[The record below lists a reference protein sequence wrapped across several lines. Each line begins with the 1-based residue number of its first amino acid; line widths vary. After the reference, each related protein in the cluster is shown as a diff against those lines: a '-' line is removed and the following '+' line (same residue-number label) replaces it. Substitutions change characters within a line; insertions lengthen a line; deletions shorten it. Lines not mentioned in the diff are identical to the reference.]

1 MELRLIRVTECEDNN
16 YKNQKKTIFN
26 FFIAILG
33 NQEAQLTQIGRT
45 TLGVVEILLSL
56 KVIRIHT
63 AV

>member
-1 MELRLIRVTECEDNN
+1 VRIITI
-16 YKNQKKTIFN
+16 KTKKKTIFN